1 MEKIQNIARTN
12 ISELV
17 PYSSARELFA
27 GENCIMMDANENPFG
42 KKLNRY
48 PDPMQ
53 KDLKR
58 QIAERENI
66 NTENINTE
74 NIFLGNG
81 SDEIIDLVLRIF
93 CRPAID
99 NVVTIEPTY
108 GMYEVLARINDVE
121 IRKAPLDENFDM
133 SADKLLSKSDAGT
146 KVVILCSPNNP
157 TGNFLDKEEV
167 RFLLNNFPGIVLLDE
182 AYIDFSNDSGFLE
195 ELDDFPNLVVLQ
207 TLSKGWGLAG
217 IRLGKAFA
225 TKEIIDLLNKVKFP
239 YNVSRVNQEIA
250 KKVISRSRRVRSKIN
265 TIVKERGKLEK
276 RLQSFSFIEKI
287 FPSDA
292 NFLLIRVKDA
302 PGLMKFMS
310 SSGILLRDRSG
321 QKGCLNCI
329 RVTAGTPRQNQKLL
343 KTFRK
348 YERGLS

>member
-1 MEKIQNIARTN
+1 MKKIQSIARTN
-12 ISELV
+12 IKELV

-27 GENCIMMDANENPFG
+27 GENCVMMDANENPFG

-48 PDPMQ
+48 PDPLQ
-53 KDLKR
+53 TDLKR
-58 QIAERENI
+58 QIAEQENI
-66 NTENINTE
+66 NPEK
-74 NIFLGNG
+74 IFLGNG
-81 SDEIIDLVLRIF
+81 SDEVIDFVLRVF
-93 CRPAID
+93 CRPAVD

-121 IRKAPLDENFDM
+121 IRKVPLDKNFDL
-133 SADKLLSKSDAGT
+133 SVEKLLSKSDAET

-157 TGNFLDKEEV
+157 TGNLLDKEEV
-167 RFLLNNFPGIVLLDE
+167 RFLLNHFSGIVLLDE
-182 AYIDFSNDSGFLE
+182 AYIDFSTDRGFLE
-195 ELDDFPNLVVLQ
+195 ELDDYPNLILLQ
-207 TLSKGWGLAG
+207 TLSKSWGLAG

-225 TKEIIDLLNKVKFP
+225 SKEIIDLLNKVKFP

-250 KKVISRSRRVRSKIN
+250 QKAIGRSRRVRSKIN
-265 TIVKERGKLEK
+265 TIVKERRKLEK
-276 RLQSFSFIEKI
+276 RLKSLSFIEKI
-287 FPSDA
+287 FSSDA

-302 PGLMKFMS
+302 SSLMKFMS

-321 QKGCLNCI
+321 QKGCLNCV
-329 RVTAGTPRQNQKLL
+329 RVTVGTPRQNQKLL